1 MPKKFGQCYI
11 KIFDIA
17 KDVTSNGQESSSG
30 DSPSS
35 KAHQIVTTFYLNIS
49 SSKIIA
55 IIILLSLVICENG
68 KL

>member
-1 MPKKFGQCYI
+1 MPKKFGQCYM
-11 KIFDIA
+11 KNFGIA
-17 KDVTSNGQESSSG
+17 KDLTSNGQESSSG
-30 DSPSS
+30 DSPSL
-35 KAHQIVTTFYLNIS
+35 KVHQIVTTFYLKIS